1 MNIKSVFSTK
11 ASAAEAVLDL
21 KAQLAGFDTKVLI
34 IFASSSF
41 DQIQLNK
48 LIKEAF
54 NDSEIFGCS
63 TSGEI
68 TSGRVLKNS
77 VVAMAF
83 DSNVVDDLKIEVI
96 ENIKNNASAK
106 TAFKSFEDYFG
117 KSMNEIDIDKYI
129 GIVLVD
135 GLSGTEERLM
145 DSIGD
150 MTNVSFIGGS
160 AGDDLKFECTYVY
173 ADGKV
178 YTNAAVLVLMK
189 LKTKFEIIK
198 TQSFNVLDAKLKV
211 TKVNENTREVISFNN
226 KPAVQA
232 YAEAVGVSADQAPNY
247 FMSNPV
253 GLVADQDNVY
263 VRSPQKVE
271 GESIIFYCSIAEG
284 LEVSLLES
292 TDIVKDTK
300 AAVADKKNKLGKISG
315 LINFNCILRTLELE
329 SKGKTGEYGEI
340 FKDIPTIGFSTYGE
354 EYIGHINQT
363 ATMLVFK

>member
-1 MNIKSVFSTK
+1 
-11 ASAAEAVLDL
+11 
-21 KAQLAGFDTKVLI
+21 
-34 IFASSSF
+34 
-41 DQIQLNK
+41 
-48 LIKEAF
+48 
-54 NDSEIFGCS
+54 
-63 TSGEI
+63 
-68 TSGRVLKNS
+68 
-77 VVAMAF
+77 
-83 DSNVVDDLKIEVI
+83 
-96 ENIKNNASAK
+96 
-106 TAFKSFEDYFG
+106 
-117 KSMNEIDIDKYI
+117 MNEINIDEYV

-135 GLSGTEERLM
+135 GLIGAEERLM

-150 MTNVSFIGGS
+150 MTNVSFVGGS

-253 GLVADQDNVY
+253 GLVVDQDNVY

-300 AAVADKKNKLGKISG
+300 AAVTDKKNKLGEISG

-329 SKGKTGEYGEI
+329 NKEKTGEYGENI
-340 FKDIPTIGFSTYGE
+340 QRYTDGWILNIWRGVYRAYKPDSYHVSIKISVLQIDLNFVSKLWLKWI
-354 EYIGHINQT
+354 T
-363 ATMLVFK
+363 ANCQFRLGRALSVFLQRYKISLKSCYKFGN